1 MTKKYERKPLITGA
15 AFYDPDLEK
24 PEMPAEM
31 ELLWKQYEASG
42 DVECLAKAAE
52 MAPFFGQP
60 NIGKTIAKILRDKE
74 PTNKLAREMKWREI
88 DLLYE
93 TLTEAGLQKTEIY
106 ERPAAFKGITASS
119 MKRELMR
126 RYSASK
132 R

>member
-1 MTKKYERKPLITGA
+1 
-15 AFYDPDLEK
+15 
-24 PEMPAEM
+24 MPADM

-60 NIGKTIAKILRDKE
+60 NIDKTIAKILRE
-74 PTNKLAREMKWREI
+74 RGPTNKLAREMKWREI

-93 TLTEAGLQKTEIY
+93 TLTDAGLQKTEIY
-106 ERPAAFKGITASS
+106 ERLAELKNITAEC

>member
-1 MTKKYERKPLITGA
+1 MTKKYKRKPIITGA

-24 PEMPAEM
+24 PELPAEM

-93 TLTEAGLQKTEIY
+93 TLTDAGLQKTEIY
-106 ERPAAFKGITASS
+106 ERLGKH
-119 MKRELMR
+119 K
-126 RYSASK
+126 
-132 R
+132 

>member
-1 MTKKYERKPLITGA
+1 MTKDYERKPLIVGA

-31 ELLWKQYEASG
+31 ALLWKQYEASG

-60 NIGKTIAKILRDKE
+60 NIGKTIAKILRDRE
-74 PTNKLAREMKWREI
+74 PTNKLARELQWREF
-88 DLLYE
+88 DLLYKAYLNE
-93 TLTEAGLQKTEIY
+93 GLRKTEIY
-106 ERPAAFKGITASS
+106 ERLAELKGIAAAS
-119 MKRELMR
+119 MKRELMD
-126 RYSASK
+126 RYPTSK

>member
-1 MTKKYERKPLITGA
+1 MTKKYKRKPIITGA

-52 MAPFFGQP
+52 IAPFFGQP

-93 TLTEAGLQKTEIY
+93 TLTDAGLQKTEIY
-106 ERPAAFKGITASS
+106 ERLGKHKGITAAS

-126 RYSASK
+126 RYSSPK

>member
-1 MTKKYERKPLITGA
+1 MTNKYERKPLITGA

-24 PEMPAEM
+24 PEMPVEM

-93 TLTEAGLQKTEIY
+93 TLTDAGLQKTEIY
-106 ERPAAFKGITASS
+106 ERLAAFKGITASS
-119 MKRELMR
+119 MKRELMK

>member
-1 MTKKYERKPLITGA
+1 MTKKYKSKSLIAGA
-15 AFYDPDLEK
+15 AFFDPDLDK
-24 PEMPAEM
+24 PDMPAEM

-60 NIGKTIAKILRDKE
+60 RIGTTIAKILRDKE
-74 PTNKLAREMKWREI
+74 PTNKLAREMQWREI

-93 TLTEAGLQKTEIY
+93 AFSREGLQKTEIY
-106 ERPAAFKGITASS
+106 ERLAALKDIAPES

-132 R
+132 G

>member
-93 TLTEAGLQKTEIY
+93 VLNNAGLQKTEIY
-106 ERPAAFKGITASS
+106 ERLAAFKGITASS
-119 MKRELMR
+119 MKRELIK
-126 RYSASK
+126 RYSTSK

>member
-1 MTKKYERKPLITGA
+1 MTKKYKRKPIITGA

-93 TLTEAGLQKTEIY
+93 TLTDAGLQKTEIY
-106 ERPAAFKGITASS
+106 E
-119 MKRELMR
+119 
-126 RYSASK
+126 
-132 R
+132 

>member
-1 MTKKYERKPLITGA
+1 MTKKYERKPIITGA

-24 PEMPAEM
+24 PEMPVEM

-52 MAPFFGQP
+52 MASFFGQLDL
-60 NIGKTIAKILRDKE
+60 GRTIAKILRDKE

-93 TLTEAGLQKTEIY
+93 TLTDAGLQKTEIY
-106 ERPAAFKGITASS
+106 ERLAAFKGITASS

>member
-1 MTKKYERKPLITGA
+1 
-15 AFYDPDLEK
+15 
-24 PEMPAEM
+24 MPAEM

-60 NIGKTIAKILRDKE
+60 NIGKTIAKILRDRD
-74 PTNKLAREMKWREI
+74 PINKQAREMQWREI

-93 TLTEAGLQKTEIY
+93 AFCSKGLRKTEIY
-106 ERPAAFKGITASS
+106 ERLAEFKGITPES
-119 MKRELMR
+119 MKRELIS

>member
-1 MTKKYERKPLITGA
+1 MTKKYERKPIITGA

-24 PEMPAEM
+24 PEMPVEM

-93 TLTEAGLQKTEIY
+93 TLTDAGLQKTEIY
-106 ERPAAFKGITASS
+106 ERLAAFKGITASS

>member
-1 MTKKYERKPLITGA
+1 
-15 AFYDPDLEK
+15 
-24 PEMPAEM
+24 MPAKM

-52 MAPFFGQP
+52 MASFFGQP
-60 NIGKTIAKILRDKE
+60 DLGRTIAIILREKG
-74 PTNKLAREMKWREI
+74 PTNKLASEMKWREI

-93 TLTEAGLQKTEIY
+93 ALNKEGLQKTEIY
-106 ERPAAFKGITASS
+106 ERLAEFKGITASS
-119 MKRELMR
+119 MKRELMK

>member
-1 MTKKYERKPLITGA
+1 MTNKYERKPLLTGA
-15 AFYDPDLEK
+15 AFYDPELDR

-60 NIGKTIAKILRDKE
+60 KIGEIIAKILRDKE
-74 PTNKLAREMKWREI
+74 PTHKLAREMKWREI

-93 TLTEAGLQKTEIY
+93 ALTNAGMRKKEIY
-106 ERPAAFKGITASS
+106 ERLAEHKGISAAS
-119 MKRELMR
+119 MKRELMKR
-126 RYSASK
+126 HSAPK
-132 R
+132 G

>member
-1 MTKKYERKPLITGA
+1 MTNKYERKPLITGA

-60 NIGKTIAKILRDKE
+60 NIGKAIAKILRDKE

-93 TLTEAGLQKTEIY
+93 VLNNAGLQKTEIY
-106 ERPAAFKGITASS
+106 ERLAAFKGITASS
-119 MKRELMR
+119 MKRELIK

>member
-60 NIGKTIAKILRDKE
+60 NIGKAIAKILRDKE

-93 TLTEAGLQKTEIY
+93 VLNNAGLQKTEIY
-106 ERPAAFKGITASS
+106 ERLAAFKGITASS
-119 MKRELMR
+119 MKRELIK

>member
-1 MTKKYERKPLITGA
+1 MSEENKRKPLITGA
-15 AFYDPDLEK
+15 AFYDPDLER
-24 PEMPAEM
+24 PEMPVEM
-31 ELLWKQYEASG
+31 ELLWKQYEASE

-60 NIGKTIAKILRDKE
+60 NIGKAIAKILRDRE
-74 PTNKLAREMKWREI
+74 PTNKLAREMQWREI

-93 TLTEAGLQKTEIY
+93 AFCNEGLQKTEIY
-106 ERPAAFKGITASS
+106 NRLAELKGITPES